1 MEILYERCCGLDVH
15 KRSVVACLITD
26 KLKGKRHKEIRT
38 FGTTTEELV
47 ELSEW
52 LSAAGCTHVAME
64 STGSYWK
71 PIYNILEDDFD
82 LLVANAQHVKALPGR
97 KTDVGDAEWIA
108 DLLQH
113 GLLRGSFI
121 PSREL
126 RELRELTRHRK
137 SMIQL
142 RCTQC
147 NRIQKV
153 LEGANIKLAS
163 VISNVLGVSGRAML
177 AALVEGKASPEEMA
191 DLAHPNL
198 RASRENLIPALT
210 GDMNRHQRFVLGQ
223 LLTQVE
229 GLDRT
234 IADCSA
240 EIADRMGHWD
250 DAIQRLCTIPGVG
263 RKTAEVIMAEIGPDM
278 SIFPTHRHLAS
289 WAGMCPGNHESGGRR
304 RSGKTRKGSKWLRQ
318 ALVESASSAAKTRD
332 TYLSAQYRRLAA
344 RRGRNKATVALG
356 HTILVVAYYI
366 LRDGTTYRELG
377 PNYFDELRPE
387 RVRRRMVRRLEALGY
402 QVTLEKPEEVVA

>member
-1 MEILYERCCGLDVH
+1 MEILYEHCCGLDVH
-15 KRSVVACLITD
+15 KRTVVACLITG
-26 KLKGKRHKEIRT
+26 KLTGKRHKEIRT
-38 FGTTTEELV
+38 LGATTEDLV
-47 ELSEW
+47 SLSEW

-71 PIYNILEDDFD
+71 PIYNVLEDEFE

-137 SMIQL
+137 SLIQL
-142 RCTQC
+142 RCTQA

-177 AALVEGKASPEEMA
+177 AALVEGQASPAEMA
-191 DLAHPNL
+191 DLAHPQL
-198 RASRENLIPALT
+198 RVPHETLAAALT
-210 GDMNRHQRFVLGQ
+210 GDVNHHQRFVLGQ
-223 LLTQVE
+223 LLNQVE
-229 GLDRT
+229 SLDNAIT
-234 IADCSA
+234 ECSA
-240 EIADRMGHWD
+240 EIAHRMSHWD

-278 SIFPTHRHLAS
+278 SRFPTHRHLAS
-289 WAGMCPGNHESGGRR
+289 WAGMCPGNHESAGRR
-304 RSGKTRKGSKWLRQ
+304 KSGKTRKGSKWLRQ
-318 ALVESASSAAKTRD
+318 ALIESASSAAKTRD

-356 HTILVVAYYI
+356 HTILMIAYYI
-366 LRDGTTYRELG
+366 LRDGTTYHELG
-377 PNYFDELRPE
+377 PNYFDELKPDQ
-387 RVRRRMVRRLEALGY
+387 VRRRMVRRLEALGY
-402 QVTLEKPEEVVA
+402 QVTLEKSEAASA